1 MLGLQSENLPQN
13 RQQQQQQQ
21 KTKTEVEKN
30 HNSNGRK
37 RIPESYPLQKTG
49 LI

>member
-13 RQQQQQQQ
+13 RQQQQ
-21 KTKTEVEKN
+21 KTKTEAEKN
-30 HNSNGRK
+30 SNSNGRK
-37 RIPESYPLQKTG
+37 CIPESYPLQKTG